1 MKTTAP
7 FLGNERT
14 PSGRMD
20 EIDYLK
26 CVCILLMVVFH
37 LAYIGDK
44 YPYAKLVVYTFHMPV
59 FLLISGYLTHI
70 GKPAREFLRKYL
82 WIFIPYAVMETGYAV
97 ASSLL
102 PVRQGLE
109 ELSLPAVVEALFVSP
124 VGPYWYLHTLM
135 LCLVS
140 HYLVSRY
147 VRGNALTKL
156 IVLGL
161 CLAGLHGCG
170 LLSFTTAMYF
180 AMGCAV
186 RWGQAD
192 FSRLFR
198 PSWLATVPL
207 VWLCSY
213 PSNLDRGCLA
223 GVCIVYLCFCLLL
236 ATYRLLSPRLRGAAC
251 FIGRNTL
258 PIFLFSPM
266 FTMASKFF
274 LPFFTVFDAS
284 GMAFMFVAVSLAVAG
299 SLGIAWAMDRLG
311 LSRWFFGRRE
321 CLAR

>member
-1 MKTTAP
+1 MQP
-7 FLGNERT
+7 RVQ
-14 PSGRMD
+14 

-26 CVCILLMVVFH
+26 CVLILLMVAFH
-37 LAYIGDK
+37 LVYIGDS
-44 YPYAKLVVYTFHMPV
+44 YPYAKQVVYTFHMPG
-59 FLLISGYLTHI
+59 FLLISGYWAS
-70 GKPAREFLRKYL
+70 ARRGWSGFVRKVG
-82 WIFIPYAVMETGYAV
+82 WIFVPYAVMELGYV
-97 ASSLL
+97 ALSHWL
-102 PVRQGLE
+102 PVRERVE
-109 ELSLPAVVEALFVSP
+109 ELSAGLMLDKLFLHP
-124 VGPYWYLHTLM
+124 LGPYWYLHTLM

-161 CLAGLHGCG
+161 CLAGLGGCG

-180 AMGCAV
+180 AMGCAM

-192 FSRLFR
+192 FGRLFR
-198 PSWLATVPL
+198 PSWLAAVPL
-207 VWLCSY
+207 VWLCADS
-213 PSNLDRGCLA
+213 SNLDRGCLA

-236 ATYRLLSPRLRGAAC
+236 ATYRLLPPRLQGAAC

-258 PIFLFSPM
+258 PVFLFSPI
-266 FTMASKFF
+266 FTMVSKFF
-274 LPFFTVFDAS
+274 LPFFTAFDAS

-299 SLGIAWAMDRLG
+299 SLGIVWAMDRLG

>member
-70 GKPAREFLRKYL
+70 GKPARQFLRKYL

-109 ELSLPAVVEALFVSP
+109 ELSLPAVVEALFISP
-124 VGPYWYLHTLM
+124 VGPYWYLHTLI
-135 LCLVS
+135 LCALLYYAVFR
-140 HYLVSRY
+140 L
-147 VRGNALTKL
+147 VRG
-156 IVLGL
+156 
-161 CLAGLHGCG
+161 
-170 LLSFTTAMYF
+170 
-180 AMGCAV
+180 
-186 RWGQAD
+186 
-192 FSRLFR
+192 
-198 PSWLATVPL
+198 
-207 VWLCSY
+207 
-213 PSNLDRGCLA
+213 
-223 GVCIVYLCFCLLL
+223 
-236 ATYRLLSPRLRGAAC
+236 
-251 FIGRNTL
+251 
-258 PIFLFSPM
+258 
-266 FTMASKFF
+266 
-274 LPFFTVFDAS
+274 
-284 GMAFMFVAVSLAVAG
+284 
-299 SLGIAWAMDRLG
+299 
-311 LSRWFFGRRE
+311 
-321 CLAR
+321 